1 MIVITFFTKRS
12 DPMKAPVPRVH
23 DLLEID
29 GCLLSAMLPFPPAW
43 LKDCPGESSYVV
55 VRRSAAAENQ
65 IPIGICGGHRNQ
77 RFAAVIPRGLVRSI
91 LTPSE
96 VLRLAGNPTIFH
108 LPALRSLISLKKRW
122 AGVDWPWGPIGSVAL
137 TLATGSQRASADSDL
152 DIVLEAANRF
162 TTSDAKMLFA
172 SALGL
177 PARVDIRIETPFCGF
192 SLFEFAWTRSGS
204 ILLRTPEGPILGSD
218 PWDPGLSLMAETAR
232 FIGSLP

>member
-1 MIVITFFTKRS
+1 
-12 DPMKAPVPRVH
+12 MKPRVH

-29 GCLLSAMLPFPPAW
+29 GRLFTATLPFPPAW
-43 LKDCPGESSYVV
+43 LTVYLGESSYVV
-55 VRRSAAAENQ
+55 ARRSSAAENL
-65 IPIGICGGHRNQ
+65 ISIGVCGGQRNQ
-77 RFAAVIPRGLVRSI
+77 RFSAVLPRGLVRSI
-91 LTPSE
+91 LTPSQ
-96 VLRLAGNPTIFH
+96 LLGLAESLTISQ
-108 LPALRSLISLKKRW
+108 LPAFRSLVSLKERW
-122 AGVDWPWGPIGSVAL
+122 AGLDWPWGPIGSVAL
-137 TLATGSQRASADSDL
+137 TLATGSQRANAQSDL

-218 PWDPGLSLMAETAR
+218 PWDPGLSPMAETAR
-232 FIGSLP
+232 FISSPP